1 MMSPG
6 IYQLEDTLMLR
17 TNGQV
22 LLGLGIATLV
32 PTHGTAAVTVA
43 AGTTGVRVAG
53 LLLQAG
59 TVRSDTLLM
68 WEGHGEATPT
78 DSDHGFIHDVF
89 ARVGGPRL
97 PPNKQAMA
105 DSMMRIDA
113 SGVVGDNMWLW
124 RADHSQGGELVENG
138 ANPCFNGLIVNGDDV
153 TMYAIAA
160 EHTLEDVLRWNGERG
175 KSFFFQA
182 ELPCPPLQTSL
193 CCSAESCLTTGGLL
207 RLDDV
212 RAYPYAGYAVSSHVK
227 EHQAVGVGVYHFFR
241 DHPVTVQSGITCP
254 RALESSFVD
263 PFGVFLNGKGT
274 MMHILND
281 KGVETKKPGGTG
293 AGESES

>member
-1 MMSPG
+1 MLVHVAQVDFSYVYVADADKDTAASINAKLAGGLHVVMSPG
-6 IYQLEDTLMLR
+6 LYQLEDTLMLR

-22 LLGLGIATLV
+22 LLGLGIATLI

-153 TMYAIAA
+153 TMYSLAA

-175 KSFFFQA
+175 RTFFFQA
-182 ELPCPPLQTSL
+182 ELPCAHTPNFCLLL
-193 CCSAESCLTTGGLL
+193 C
-207 RLDDV
+207 
-212 RAYPYAGYAVSSHVK
+212 
-227 EHQAVGVGVYHFFR
+227 
-241 DHPVTVQSGITCP
+241 
-254 RALESSFVD
+254 
-263 PFGVFLNGKGT
+263 
-274 MMHILND
+274 
-281 KGVETKKPGGTG
+281 
-293 AGESES
+293 